1 MIWSLLH
8 IIDVLL
14 WLLMAG
20 SAAYVIF
27 FGIVSLKGEG
37 SESSENSEGSENS
50 EDSENSENS
59 SFLVIFPA
67 YREDAVIRQSVVTFL
82 QQDYPA
88 DRYRLVV
95 VSDHM
100 QAETNEWLAQQ
111 PLTLLEPTFEKSSKA
126 KALQFAIDYVE
137 SDPHRATAFTHV
149 VILDADNVVASDF
162 LHRLNKVC
170 AQGYR
175 AIQCHRTAKNADNDI
190 AALDGI
196 SEEINNTLFRRAHN
210 AIGLSS
216 ALIGSGMC
224 FDYAWFKANVHQL
237 TSAVEDR
244 ELEALLMKQNVFVK
258 YEPHIHV
265 MDEKVSNH
273 DNFQRQRLR
282 WMTGQVQTLFLMLPY
297 LPAAIRQGNI
307 NYIDKTVQQML
318 IPRSVLLVL
327 TVLLSVIVTIAAPT
341 WSIKWWCLLVCLC
354 AALFIAI
361 PRALRTQALF
371 GKLAALLQLVW
382 RMLKNM
388 VHIDRSNKEFIHTAH
403 DK

>member
-1 MIWSLLH
+1 MIWSLLQ
-8 IIDVLL
+8 IVDILL
-14 WLLMAG
+14 WVLMAG
-20 SAAYVIF
+20 SAGYVIF
-27 FGIVSLKGEG
+27 FGIASLVKGKEKSG
-37 SESSENSEGSENS
+37 NSEISKK
-50 EDSENSENS
+50 SENS
-59 SFLVIFPA
+59 SFLIIYPA
-67 YREDAVIRQSVVTFL
+67 YREDAVIRQSVATFL
-82 QQDYPA
+82 QQDYPK

-162 LHRLNKVC
+162 LHRLNEVC
-170 AQGYR
+170 AQGYS

-224 FDYAWFKANVHQL
+224 FDYPWFRENVHQL

-282 WMTGQVQTLFLMLPY
+282 WMTGQLQTLFLMLPY

-318 IPRSVLLVL
+318 IPRSILLVL
-327 TVLLSVIVTIAAPT
+327 TVLLSVIVTIVAPT

>member
-8 IIDVLL
+8 IVDILL
-14 WLLMAG
+14 WVLMAG
-20 SAAYVIF
+20 SAGYVIF
-27 FGIVSLKGEG
+27 FGIASLVKGKEKSG
-37 SESSENSEGSENS
+37 NSEISEK
-50 EDSENSENS
+50 SENS
-59 SFLVIFPA
+59 SFLIIYPA
-67 YREDAVIRQSVVTFL
+67 YREDAVIRQSVATFL
-82 QQDYPA
+82 QQDYPT

-111 PLTLLEPTFEKSSKA
+111 QLTLLQPTFEKSSKA

-137 SDPHRATAFTHV
+137 SHLQRSSTFTHV

-297 LPAAIRQGNI
+297 LPTAIRQGNV
-307 NYIDKTVQQML
+307 NYIDKTIQQML

-327 TVLLSVIVTIAAPT
+327 TVLLSVIVTIVAPT

-354 AALFIAI
+354 AALFVAI

>member
-8 IIDVLL
+8 IVDILL
-14 WLLMAG
+14 WVLMAG
-20 SAAYVIF
+20 SAGYVIF
-27 FGIVSLKGEG
+27 FGIASLVKGKEKSG
-37 SESSENSEGSENS
+37 NSEISEK
-50 EDSENSENS
+50 SENS
-59 SFLVIFPA
+59 SFLIIYPA
-67 YREDAVIRQSVVTFL
+67 YREDAVIRQSVATFL
-82 QQDYPA
+82 QQDYPT

-111 PLTLLEPTFEKSSKA
+111 QLTLLQPTFEKSSKA

-137 SDPHRATAFTHV
+137 SDLHRATAFTHV

-327 TVLLSVIVTIAAPT
+327 TVLLSVIVTIVAPT

>member
-37 SESSENSEGSENS
+37 SESSENSEG
-50 EDSENSENS
+50 SENSENS

-126 KALQFAIDYVE
+126 KALQFAINYVE

-265 MDEKVSNH
+265 MDEKVSNQ

-327 TVLLSVIVTIAAPT
+327 TVLLSVIVTIVAPT

>member
-8 IIDVLL
+8 IVDILL
-14 WLLMAG
+14 WVLMAG
-20 SAAYVIF
+20 SAGYVIF
-27 FGIVSLKGEG
+27 FGIASLVKGK
-37 SESSENSEGSENS
+37 EN
-50 EDSENSENS
+50 SENSENS
-59 SFLVIFPA
+59 ELSELSNHSSFLIIYPA
-67 YREDAVIRQSVVTFL
+67 YREDAVIRQSVATFL
-82 QQDYPA
+82 QQDYPT

-95 VSDHM
+95 ISDHM

-111 PLTLLEPTFEKSSKA
+111 QLTLLQPTFEKSSKA

-137 SDPHRATAFTHV
+137 SHLQRSSTFTHV

-162 LHRLNKVC
+162 LHRLNEVC
-170 AQGYR
+170 AQGYS
-175 AIQCHRTAKNADNDI
+175 AIQCHRTAKNANNDI

-224 FDYAWFKANVHQL
+224 FDYPWFRENVHQL

-258 YEPHIHV
+258 YESSIHV
-265 MDEKVSNH
+265 MDEKVSNQ

-282 WMTGQVQTLFLMLPY
+282 WMTAQIQCLLSMMPY
-297 LPAAIRQGNI
+297 LPHAIRTGNI
-307 NYIDKTVQQML
+307 NYIDKTLQQAL
-318 IPRSVLLVL
+318 IPRSMLLVL
-327 TVLLSVIVTIAAPT
+327 ITVMALATFFVMPS
-341 WSIKWWCLLVCLC
+341 WSMKWWGLLLLL
-354 AALFIAI
+354 ALSLIIAI
-361 PRALRTQALF
+361 PSQLRTF
-371 GKLAALLQLVW
+371 KLLKSLLRMPQLVW
-382 RMLKNM
+382 RMLCN
-388 VHIDRSNKEFIHTAH
+388 VIHIDTKNTDFIHTTH

>member
-37 SESSENSEGSENS
+37 SEN
-50 EDSENSENS
+50 SENSENS

-67 YREDAVIRQSVVTFL
+67 YREDAVIRQSVATFL

-265 MDEKVSNH
+265 MDEKVSNQ

-327 TVLLSVIVTIAAPT
+327 TVLLSVIVTIVAPT

>member
-8 IIDVLL
+8 IVDILL
-14 WLLMAG
+14 WVLMAG
-20 SAAYVIF
+20 SAGYVIF
-27 FGIVSLKGEG
+27 FGIASLVKGKEKSG
-37 SESSENSEGSENS
+37 NSEISEKS
-50 EDSENSENS
+50 EKF
-59 SFLVIFPA
+59 SFLIIYPA
-67 YREDAVIRQSVVTFL
+67 YREDAVIRQSVATFL
-82 QQDYPA
+82 QQDYPT

-111 PLTLLEPTFEKSSKA
+111 QLTLLQPTFEKSSKA

-137 SDPHRATAFTHV
+137 SHLQRSSTFTHV

-162 LHRLNKVC
+162 LHRLNEVC
-170 AQGYR
+170 AQGYS
-175 AIQCHRTAKNADNDI
+175 AIQCHRTAKNANNDI

-224 FDYAWFKANVHQL
+224 FDYPWFRENVHQL

-258 YEPHIHV
+258 YESSIHV
-265 MDEKVSNH
+265 MDEKVSNQ

-282 WMTGQVQTLFLMLPY
+282 WMTGQIQTLYLMLPY
-297 LPAAIRQGNI
+297 LPTAIRHANV
-307 NYIDKTVQQML
+307 NYIDKTIQQML
-318 IPRSVLLVL
+318 IPRSILLVL
-327 TVLLSVIVTIAAPT
+327 TVLLSVIVTIVAPT

>member
-1 MIWSLLH
+1 MIWSLLQ
-8 IIDVLL
+8 IVDILL
-14 WLLMAG
+14 WVLMAG
-20 SAAYVIF
+20 SAGYVIF
-27 FGIVSLKGEG
+27 FGIASLVKGKEKSG
-37 SESSENSEGSENS
+37 NSEISKK
-50 EDSENSENS
+50 SENS
-59 SFLVIFPA
+59 SFLIIYPA
-67 YREDAVIRQSVVTFL
+67 YREDAVIRQSVATFL
-82 QQDYPA
+82 QQDYPK

-162 LHRLNKVC
+162 LHRLNEVC
-170 AQGYR
+170 AQGYS

-224 FDYAWFKANVHQL
+224 FDYPWFRENVHQL

-282 WMTGQVQTLFLMLPY
+282 WMTGQLQTLFLMLPY

-318 IPRSVLLVL
+318 IPRSILLVL
-327 TVLLSVIVTIAAPT
+327 TVLLSVIVTIVAPT

-361 PRALRTQALF
+361 PRALRTKALF

>member
-50 EDSENSENS
+50 ENSENS

-67 YREDAVIRQSVVTFL
+67 YREDAVIRQSVATFL

-170 AQGYR
+170 TQGYR

-327 TVLLSVIVTIAAPT
+327 TVLLSVIVTIVAPT

>member
-37 SESSENSEGSENS
+37 SESSENSESSESSENS
-50 EDSENSENS
+50 KNS

-67 YREDAVIRQSVVTFL
+67 YREDAVIRQSVATFL
-82 QQDYPA
+82 QQEYPA

-327 TVLLSVIVTIAAPT
+327 TVLLSVIVTIVAPT

>member
-8 IIDVLL
+8 IVDILL
-14 WLLMAG
+14 WVLMAG
-20 SAAYVIF
+20 SAGYVIF
-27 FGIVSLKGEG
+27 FGIASLVKGKEKSG
-37 SESSENSEGSENS
+37 NSETSEK
-50 EDSENSENS
+50 SENS
-59 SFLVIFPA
+59 SFLIIYPA
-67 YREDAVIRQSVVTFL
+67 YREDAVIRQSVATFL
-82 QQDYPA
+82 QQDYPT

-111 PLTLLEPTFEKSSKA
+111 PLTLLQPTFEKSSKA

-137 SDPHRATAFTHV
+137 SHLQRSSTFTHV

-162 LHRLNKVC
+162 LHCLNEVC
-170 AQGYR
+170 AQGYS
-175 AIQCHRTAKNADNDI
+175 AIQCHRTAKNANNDI

-224 FDYAWFKANVHQL
+224 FDYPWFRENVHQL

-258 YEPHIHV
+258 YESSIHV
-265 MDEKVSNH
+265 MDEKVSNQ

-282 WMTGQVQTLFLMLPY
+282 WMTGQLQTLFLMLPY
-297 LPAAIRQGNI
+297 LPTAIRHGNV
-307 NYIDKTVQQML
+307 NYIDKTIQQML
-318 IPRSVLLVL
+318 IPRSILLVL
-327 TVLLSVIVTIAAPT
+327 TALLSVLVTIVAPT
-341 WSIKWWCLLVCLC
+341 WSIKWWCLLGALC
-354 AALFIAI
+354 AALLIAI
-361 PRALRTQALF
+361 PRALRTKALF
-371 GKLAALLQLVW
+371 GKLASLLLLVW
-382 RMLKNM
+382 RMLKNLI
-388 VHIDRSNKEFIHTAH
+388 HIDRSNKEFIHTAH

>member
-27 FGIVSLKGEG
+27 FGIVSLKGEN
-37 SESSENSEGSENS
+37 SEDSENSEGSES
-50 EDSENSENS
+50 SENSENS

-67 YREDAVIRQSVVTFL
+67 YREDAVIRQSVATFL

-100 QAETNEWLAQQ
+100 QAETNEWLAQE

-244 ELEALLMKQNVFVK
+244 ELEALLMKQNAFVK

-327 TVLLSVIVTIAAPT
+327 TVLLSVIVTIVAPT

>member
-8 IIDVLL
+8 IVDILL
-14 WLLMAG
+14 WVLMAG
-20 SAAYVIF
+20 SAGYVIF
-27 FGIVSLKGEG
+27 FGIASLVKGKVKSG
-37 SESSENSEGSENS
+37 NSEISEK
-50 EDSENSENS
+50 SENS
-59 SFLVIFPA
+59 SFLIIYPA
-67 YREDAVIRQSVVTFL
+67 YREDAVIRQSVATFL
-82 QQDYPA
+82 QQDYPT

-100 QAETNEWLAQQ
+100 QAETNEWLAQL
-111 PLTLLEPTFEKSSKA
+111 PLTLLEPPFEKSSKA

-224 FDYAWFKANVHQL
+224 FDYVWFKANVHQL

-282 WMTGQVQTLFLMLPY
+282 WMTGQLQTLFLMLPY

-327 TVLLSVIVTIAAPT
+327 TVLLSVIVTIVAPT
-341 WSIKWWCLLVCLC
+341 WSIKWWCLFVCLC

>member
-8 IIDVLL
+8 IVDILL
-14 WLLMAG
+14 WVLMAG
-20 SAAYVIF
+20 SAGYVIF
-27 FGIVSLKGEG
+27 FGIASLVKGKEKSG
-37 SESSENSEGSENS
+37 NSEISEK
-50 EDSENSENS
+50 SENS
-59 SFLVIFPA
+59 SFLIIYPA
-67 YREDAVIRQSVVTFL
+67 YREDAVIRQSVATFL
-82 QQDYPA
+82 QQDYPT

-111 PLTLLEPTFEKSSKA
+111 QLTLLQPTFEKSSKA

-137 SDPHRATAFTHV
+137 SHLQRSSTFTHV

-162 LHRLNKVC
+162 LHRLNEVC

-327 TVLLSVIVTIAAPT
+327 TVLLSVIVTIVAPT